1 MSKELKLLYIEDDE
15 QNRNDLIALLQDDTL
30 CDDFKV
36 NIEAVDTFDN
46 AIDKINSKPYH
57 IIILDIYKG
66 NPINGGEQ
74 LGLQI
79 LEQIQSKCFIPVIF
93 YSGNTQNV
101 QNLKSQIV
109 GVVTK
114 GDDGFNGLKLEIERL
129 IKFNLPFIKES
140 IYDCLEEELKNYFWE
155 IIHKQRDKFRP
166 EINDF
171 SLGYLMLRKFSS
183 SLSRD
188 KISKILGD
196 DSLNKEKVHP
206 MQFYIYP
213 TNSGEYECGEILE
226 KDKEVFVILT
236 PSCDFILREKSR
248 KVNGVDLKEKSRK
261 VGDVLLAKT
270 TLLSETKEYEKYQ
283 SKKDGKEEKGNLIK
297 LIESHKTD
305 RYFFLP
311 QTPFIENRIIDF
323 QSKEMVKYDDLTNYT
338 RVAKLDSPYAESM
351 ISSFIRYYNRIG
363 YPDIDSELI
372 LKTL

>member
-1 MSKELKLLYIEDDE
+1 MSKELKLLYIEDDK
-15 QNRNDLIALLQDDTL
+15 QNRDDLIALLQNDTL
-30 CDDFKV
+30 CNFKV

-46 AIDKINSKPYH
+46 AIEKINSKPYH

-129 IKFNLPFIKES
+129 IKFNLPFIKEN
-140 IYDCLEEELKNYFWE
+140 IHTCLEEELKNYFWK
-155 IIHKQRDKFRP
+155 IIHDQRDKFRP

-188 KISKILGD
+188 KISEILGD

-213 TNSGEYECGEILE
+213 ENSGEYECGEILQ
-226 KDKEVFVILT
+226 KDQEVFVILT
-236 PSCDFILREKSR
+236 PSCDFISGENRL
-248 KVNGVDLKEKSRK
+248 RK

-270 TLLSETKEYEKYQ
+270 KLLSETKEYEKYQ
-283 SKKDGKEEKGNLIK
+283 SKKDGKDEKGNLIR
-297 LIESHKTD
+297 LIESRKGD

-323 QSKEMVKYDDLTNYT
+323 QSKQMVKYDDLVNNYT

-351 ISSFIRYYNRIG
+351 VSSFIRYYNRIG

-372 LKTL
+372 LKAL

>member
-1 MSKELKLLYIEDDE
+1 MSKELKLLYIEDDKE
-15 QNRNDLIALLQDDTL
+15 NRDYLVKLLNNELL
-30 CDDFKV
+30 CNFNVD
-36 NIEAVDTFDN
+36 IEAVDTFDH

-66 NPINGGEQ
+66 DPFNGGERS
-74 LGLQI
+74 GLQI

-93 YSGNTQNV
+93 YSGNTKDV
-101 QNLKSQIV
+101 QDLKSQIV
-109 GVVTK
+109 GVVRK
-114 GDDGFNGLKLEIERL
+114 GDEGVDGLKREIERL
-129 IKFNLPFIKES
+129 IEFNLPFIKEN
-140 IYDCLEEELKNYFWE
+140 IHACLEEELKNYFWE
-155 IIHKQRDKFRP
+155 IIHAQRDKFRP
-166 EINDF
+166 GINDF

-236 PSCDFILREKSR
+236 PSCDFISGENR
-248 KVNGVDLKEKSRK
+248 SRK

-270 TLLSETKEYEKYQ
+270 KLLSETKEYEKYQ
-283 SKKDGKEEKGNLIK
+283 SKKDDDNKKENLIR
-297 LIESHKTD
+297 LIESRKGD

-311 QTPFIENRIIDF
+311 QTPFIKNRIIDF
-323 QSKEMVKYDDLTNYT
+323 QSKEMVKYDDLANYT
-338 RVAKLDSPYAESM
+338 RVAKLDSPYAES
-351 ISSFIRYYNRIG
+351 IVSSFIRYYNRIG

-372 LKTL
+372 LKAL

>member
-1 MSKELKLLYIEDDE
+1 MSKELKLLYIEDDK
-15 QNRNDLIALLQDDTL
+15 QNRDSLMDLLKDYTL
-30 CDDFKV
+30 CDFKV
-36 NIEAVDTFDN
+36 NIEAVETFDN

-66 NPINGGEQ
+66 NPNGGEQ

-79 LEQIQSKCFIPVIF
+79 LEQIQSKSFIPVIF
-93 YSGNTQNV
+93 YSGNTKDV
-101 QNLKSQIV
+101 QDLKSQIV

-114 GDDGFNGLKLEIERL
+114 GEEGFDGLKREIERL
-129 IKFNLPFIKES
+129 IEFNLPFIKEN
-140 IYDCLEEELKNYFWE
+140 IHACLEEELKNYFWE
-155 IIHKQRDKFRP
+155 IIHEQRNKFRP
-166 EINDF
+166 GINDF

-196 DSLNKEKVHP
+196 NSLNKEKVHP

-236 PSCDFILREKSR
+236 PSCDFISGENRSR
-248 KVNGVDLKEKSRK
+248 KVC
-261 VGDVLLAKT
+261 DVLLAKT
-270 TLLSETKEYEKYQ
+270 KLLSETKEYEKYQ
-283 SKKDGKEEKGNLIK
+283 SKKDGRDEKGNLIK
-297 LIESHKTD
+297 LIESRKGD

-311 QTPFIENRIIDF
+311 QTPFIKNRIIDF
-323 QSKEMVKYDDLTNYT
+323 QSKEMVKYDDLVNYT

-351 ISSFIRYYNRIG
+351 VSSFIRYYNRIG

-372 LKTL
+372 LKAL

>member
-1 MSKELKLLYIEDDE
+1 MSKELKLLYIEDDK
-15 QNRNDLIALLQDDTL
+15 QNRDDLIALLQNDTL
-30 CDDFKV
+30 CNFKV

-46 AIDKINSKPYH
+46 AIEKINSKLYH

-79 LEQIQSKCFIPVIF
+79 LEQIQSKSFIPVIF

-129 IKFNLPFIKES
+129 IKFNLPFIKEN
-140 IYDCLEEELKNYFWE
+140 IHACLEEELKNYFWK
-155 IIHKQRDKFRP
+155 IIHNQRDKFRP

-188 KISKILGD
+188 KISEILGD

-213 TNSGEYECGEILE
+213 AISGEYECGEILQ
-226 KDKEVFVILT
+226 KDQEVFVILT
-236 PSCDFILREKSR
+236 PSCDFISGKNRP
-248 KVNGVDLKEKSRK
+248 RK

-270 TLLSETKEYEKYQ
+270 KLLSETKEYEKYQ
-283 SKKDGKEEKGNLIK
+283 SKKDGKDEKEKENLIR
-297 LIESHKTD
+297 LIESRKGD

-323 QSKEMVKYDDLTNYT
+323 QSKEMVKYDDLANYT

-351 ISSFIRYYNRIG
+351 VSSFIRHYNRIG

-372 LKTL
+372 LKAL

>member
-1 MSKELKLLYIEDDE
+1 MSKELKLLYIEDDK
-15 QNRNDLIALLQDDTL
+15 QNRDDLIALLQNDTL
-30 CDDFKV
+30 CNFKV

-46 AIDKINSKPYH
+46 AIEKINSKPYH

-93 YSGNTQNV
+93 YSGNTKDV
-101 QNLKSQIV
+101 QDLKSQIV

-129 IKFNLPFIKES
+129 IKFNLPFIKEN
-140 IYDCLEEELKNYFWE
+140 IHACLEEELKNYFWE
-155 IIHKQRDKFRP
+155 IIHNQRDKFRP
-166 EINDF
+166 GINDF

-183 SLSRD
+183 SLSQD
-188 KISKILGD
+188 KISEILGD
-196 DSLNKEKVHP
+196 NSLNKEKVHP

-213 TNSGEYECGEILE
+213 TNLGEYECGEILQ
-226 KDKEVFVILT
+226 KDQEVFVILT
-236 PSCDFILREKSR
+236 PSCDFISGKNRSR
-248 KVNGVDLKEKSRK
+248 KVS
-261 VGDVLLAKT
+261 DVLLAKT
-270 TLLSETKEYEKYQ
+270 KLLSETKEYEKYQ
-283 SKKDGKEEKGNLIK
+283 SKKDGKDEKGNEKGNLIS
-297 LIESHKTD
+297 LIESRKGD

-323 QSKEMVKYDDLTNYT
+323 QSKEMVKYDDLKTYT

-351 ISSFIRYYNRIG
+351 VSSFIRYYNRIG

-372 LKTL
+372 LKAL

>member
-1 MSKELKLLYIEDDE
+1 MSKELKLLYIEDDKE
-15 QNRNDLIALLQDDTL
+15 NRDYLVKLLDNEPL
-30 CDDFKV
+30 CNFNVD
-36 NIEAVDTFDN
+36 IEAVDTFDH

-66 NPINGGEQ
+66 DPFNGGERS
-74 LGLQI
+74 GLQI
-79 LEQIQSKCFIPVIF
+79 LKQIQSKCFIPVIF
-93 YSGNTQNV
+93 YSGNTKDV
-101 QNLKSQIV
+101 QDLKSQIV
-109 GVVTK
+109 GVVRK
-114 GDDGFNGLKLEIERL
+114 GDEGVDGLKLEIERL
-129 IKFNLPFIKES
+129 IKFNLPFIKEN
-140 IYDCLEEELKNYFWE
+140 IHACLEEELKNYFWE
-155 IIHKQRDKFRP
+155 IIHAQRNKFRP
-166 EINDF
+166 GINDF

-183 SLSRD
+183 SLSQD
-188 KISKILGD
+188 KISEILGD
-196 DSLNKEKVHP
+196 NSLNKEKVHP

-213 TNSGEYECGEILE
+213 TNLGEYECGEILE

-283 SKKDGKEEKGNLIK
+283 SKKDGRDEKKNLIR
-297 LIESHKTD
+297 LIESAKGD
-305 RYFFLP
+305 RFFFLP

-323 QSKEMVKYDDLTNYT
+323 QSKEMVKYDDLVNYT

-372 LKTL
+372 LKAL

>member
-1 MSKELKLLYIEDDE
+1 MSKELKLLYIEDDK
-15 QNRNDLIALLQDDTL
+15 QNRDNLMDLLKDYTL
-30 CDDFKV
+30 CDFKV

-66 NPINGGEQ
+66 NPNEGEQ

-79 LEQIQSKCFIPVIF
+79 LEQIQSKSFIPVIF
-93 YSGNTQNV
+93 YSGNTKDV
-101 QNLKSQIV
+101 QDLKSQIV

-114 GDDGFNGLKLEIERL
+114 GEEGFDGLKREIERL
-129 IKFNLPFIKES
+129 IEFNLPFIKEN
-140 IYDCLEEELKNYFWE
+140 IHACLEEELKNYFWE
-155 IIHKQRDKFRP
+155 IIHEQRNKFRP
-166 EINDF
+166 GINDF

-183 SLSRD
+183 SLSQD
-188 KISKILGD
+188 KISEILGD
-196 DSLNKEKVHP
+196 NSLNKEKVHP

-236 PSCDFILREKSR
+236 PSCDFISGENRP
-248 KVNGVDLKEKSRK
+248 RK

-270 TLLSETKEYEKYQ
+270 TLLSNTKEYENYQ
-283 SKKDGKEEKGNLIK
+283 MKKNGKDEKKNLIR
-297 LIESHKTD
+297 LIESRKGD

-323 QSKEMVKYDDLTNYT
+323 QSKELVKYDDLANYT

-351 ISSFIRYYNRIG
+351 VSSFIRYYNRIG

-372 LKTL
+372 VKAL

>member
-93 YSGNTQNV
+93 YSGNTKDV
-101 QNLKSQIV
+101 QDLKSQIV
-109 GVVTK
+109 GVVRK
-114 GDDGFNGLKLEIERL
+114 GDEGVDGLKREIERL
-129 IKFNLPFIKES
+129 IKFNLPFIKEN
-140 IYDCLEEELKNYFWE
+140 IHTCLEEELKNYFWE

-188 KISKILGD
+188 KISEILGD
-196 DSLNKEKVHP
+196 DSLNKENVHP

-213 TNSGEYECGEILE
+213 ENSGEYECGEILQ
-226 KDKEVFVILT
+226 KDQEVFVILT
-236 PSCDFILREKSR
+236 PSCDFISGENR
-248 KVNGVDLKEKSRK
+248 SRK

-270 TLLSETKEYEKYQ
+270 KLLSETKEYEKYQ
-283 SKKDGKEEKGNLIK
+283 SKKDGRDEKGNLIR
-297 LIESHKTD
+297 LIESRKGD

-323 QSKEMVKYDDLTNYT
+323 QSKEMVKYDDLANYT

-351 ISSFIRYYNRIG
+351 VSSFIRYYNRIG

-372 LKTL
+372 LKAL

>member
-1 MSKELKLLYIEDDE
+1 MSKELKLLYIEDDKH
-15 QNRNDLIALLQDDTL
+15 NRDDLIALLQNDTL
-30 CDDFKV
+30 CNFKV

-46 AIDKINSKPYH
+46 AIEKINSKPYH

-79 LEQIQSKCFIPVIF
+79 LEQIQSKSFIPVIF

-129 IKFNLPFIKES
+129 IKFNLPFIKEN
-140 IYDCLEEELKNYFWE
+140 IHACLEEELKNYFWE
-155 IIHKQRDKFRP
+155 IIHAQRDKFRP
-166 EINDF
+166 GINDF

-236 PSCDFILREKSR
+236 PSCDFISGENR
-248 KVNGVDLKEKSRK
+248 SRK

-270 TLLSETKEYEKYQ
+270 KLLSETKEYEKYQ
-283 SKKDGKEEKGNLIK
+283 SKKDDDNKKENLIR
-297 LIESHKTD
+297 LIESRKGD

-311 QTPFIENRIIDF
+311 QTPFIKNRIIDF
-323 QSKEMVKYDDLTNYT
+323 QSKEMVKYDDLANYT
-338 RVAKLDSPYAESM
+338 RVAKLDSPYAES
-351 ISSFIRYYNRIG
+351 IVSSFIRYYNRIG

-372 LKTL
+372 LKAL

>member
-1 MSKELKLLYIEDDE
+1 MSKELKLLYIEDDKE
-15 QNRNDLIALLQDDTL
+15 NRDDLIALLQNDTL
-30 CDDFKV
+30 CNFKV

-46 AIDKINSKPYH
+46 AIEKINSKPYH
-57 IIILDIYKG
+57 IIILDIYEG
-66 NPINGGEQ
+66 NPNGGEQ

-93 YSGNTQNV
+93 YSGNTKDV
-101 QNLKSQIV
+101 QDLKSQIV
-109 GVVTK
+109 GVVRK
-114 GDDGFNGLKLEIERL
+114 GDEGVDGLKREIERL
-129 IKFNLPFIKES
+129 IKFNLPFIKEN
-140 IYDCLEEELKNYFWE
+140 IHTCLEEELKNYFWE

-188 KISKILGD
+188 KISEILGD
-196 DSLNKEKVHP
+196 DSLNKENVHP

-213 TNSGEYECGEILE
+213 ENSGEYECGEILQ
-226 KDKEVFVILT
+226 KDQEVFVILT
-236 PSCDFILREKSR
+236 PSCDFISGENR
-248 KVNGVDLKEKSRK
+248 SRK

-270 TLLSETKEYEKYQ
+270 KLLSETKEYEKYQ
-283 SKKDGKEEKGNLIK
+283 SKKDGRDEKGNLIR
-297 LIESHKTD
+297 LIESRKGD

-323 QSKEMVKYDDLTNYT
+323 QSKEMVKYDDLANYT

-351 ISSFIRYYNRIG
+351 VSSFIRYYNRIG

-372 LKTL
+372 LKAL

>member
-1 MSKELKLLYIEDDE
+1 MSKELKLLYIEDDK
-15 QNRNDLIALLQDDTL
+15 QNRDDLIALLQNDTL
-30 CDDFKV
+30 CNFKV

-46 AIDKINSKPYH
+46 AIEKINSKPYH

-79 LEQIQSKCFIPVIF
+79 LEQIQSKSFIPVIF
-93 YSGNTQNV
+93 YSGNTKDV
-101 QNLKSQIV
+101 QDLKSQIV

-114 GDDGFNGLKLEIERL
+114 GEEGFDGLKREIERL
-129 IKFNLPFIKES
+129 IKFNLPFIKEN
-140 IYDCLEEELKNYFWE
+140 IHTCLEEELKNYFWK
-155 IIHKQRDKFRP
+155 IIHDQRDKFRP

-188 KISKILGD
+188 KISEILGD
-196 DSLNKEKVHP
+196 NSLNKEKVHP

-236 PSCDFILREKSR
+236 PSCDFISGENR
-248 KVNGVDLKEKSRK
+248 SRK

-270 TLLSETKEYEKYQ
+270 TLLSKTKEYEKYQ
-283 SKKDGKEEKGNLIK
+283 SKKDGKDEKGNLIR
-297 LIESHKTD
+297 LIESRKTD

-323 QSKEMVKYDDLTNYT
+323 QSKEMVKYDDLANYT

-351 ISSFIRYYNRIG
+351 VSSFIRYYNRIG

-372 LKTL
+372 LKAL

>member
-1 MSKELKLLYIEDDE
+1 MSKELKLLYIEDDKE
-15 QNRNDLIALLQDDTL
+15 NRDYLVKLLHNDTL
-30 CDDFKV
+30 CNFNVD
-36 NIEAVDTFDN
+36 IEAIDTFDH

-66 NPINGGEQ
+66 DPFNRGERS
-74 LGLQI
+74 GLQI

-93 YSGNTQNV
+93 YSGNTKDV
-101 QNLKSQIV
+101 QDLKSQIV
-109 GVVTK
+109 GVVRK
-114 GDDGFNGLKLEIERL
+114 GDEGVEGLKLEIERL
-129 IKFNLPFIKES
+129 IKFNLPFIKEK
-140 IYDCLEEELKNYFWE
+140 IHTCLEEELKNYFWK
-155 IIHKQRDKFRP
+155 IIHNQRDKFRP

-188 KISKILGD
+188 KISEILGD

-213 TNSGEYECGEILE
+213 AISGEYECGEILQ
-226 KDKEVFVILT
+226 KDQEVFVILT
-236 PSCDFILREKSR
+236 PSCDFISGKNRP
-248 KVNGVDLKEKSRK
+248 RK

-270 TLLSETKEYEKYQ
+270 KLLSETKEYEKYQ
-283 SKKDGKEEKGNLIK
+283 SKKDGKDEKEKEKENLIR
-297 LIESHKTD
+297 LIESRKGD

-323 QSKEMVKYDDLTNYT
+323 QSKEMVKYDDLANYT

-351 ISSFIRYYNRIG
+351 VSSFIRHYNRIG

-372 LKTL
+372 LKAL

>member
-1 MSKELKLLYIEDDE
+1 MSKELKLLYIEDDKE
-15 QNRNDLIALLQDDTL
+15 NRDDLIALLQNDTL
-30 CDDFKV
+30 CNFKV

-46 AIDKINSKPYH
+46 AIEKINSKLYH
-57 IIILDIYKG
+57 IIILDIYEG
-66 NPINGGEQ
+66 NPNGGEQ

-93 YSGNTQNV
+93 YSGNTKDV
-101 QNLKSQIV
+101 QDLKSQIV
-109 GVVTK
+109 GVVRK
-114 GDDGFNGLKLEIERL
+114 GDEGVDGLKREIERL
-129 IKFNLPFIKES
+129 IKFNLPFIKEN
-140 IYDCLEEELKNYFWE
+140 IHTCLEEELKNYFWE

-188 KISKILGD
+188 KISEILGD
-196 DSLNKEKVHP
+196 DSLNKENVHP

-213 TNSGEYECGEILE
+213 ENSGEYECGEILQ
-226 KDKEVFVILT
+226 KDQEVFVILT
-236 PSCDFILREKSR
+236 PSCDFISGENR
-248 KVNGVDLKEKSRK
+248 SRK

-270 TLLSETKEYEKYQ
+270 KLLSETKEYEKYQ
-283 SKKDGKEEKGNLIK
+283 SKKDGRDEKGNLIR
-297 LIESHKTD
+297 LIESRKGD

-323 QSKEMVKYDDLTNYT
+323 QSKEMVKYDDLANYT

-351 ISSFIRYYNRIG
+351 VSSFIRYYNRIG

-372 LKTL
+372 LKAL